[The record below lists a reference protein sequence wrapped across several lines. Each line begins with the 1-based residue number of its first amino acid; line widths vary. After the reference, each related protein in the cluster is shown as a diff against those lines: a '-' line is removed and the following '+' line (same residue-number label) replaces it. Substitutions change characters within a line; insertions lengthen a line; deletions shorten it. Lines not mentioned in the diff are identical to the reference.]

1 MTDNDIIP
9 MVDSRF
15 RTIADKVHRAITLA
29 HSGVFTSMGMFSGG
43 TISMDDIKAH
53 PDFAKEMKLVFFSFG
68 SRELDWHLAH

>member
-15 RTIADKVHRAITLA
+15 RTIADKEHRAMAGLSMGGMQTRAITLA

-43 TISMDDIKAH
+43 
-53 PDFAKEMKLVFFSFG
+53 

>member
-9 MVDSRF
+9 MVDCRF
-15 RTIADKVHRAITLA
+15 RTIADKEHRAITLA

-43 TISMDDIKAH
+43 
-53 PDFAKEMKLVFFSFG
+53 